1 MAGDNHNV
9 MEMWIT
15 MDDFRL
21 DHKLHG
27 KIEVV
32 RVTGSLDM
40 ETFLRLEKFLNTLF
54 LQQHFKVLID
64 CKELIYIAS
73 SGLGAL
79 VGFARRARDNGGDLK
94 LVNVPER
101 IHKIFDLLG
110 VTKVFHVYSNEEEV
124 LASFVTSSWGSRD
137 ARF

>member
-1 MAGDNHNV
+1 M
-9 MEMWIT
+9 
-15 MDDFRL
+15 
-21 DHKLHG
+21 
-27 KIEVV
+27 V
-32 RVTGSLDM
+32 RVSGSLDIESFSRL
-40 ETFLRLEKFLNTLF
+40 ETFLAALF
-54 LQQHFKVLID
+54 QQQHFAVLLD